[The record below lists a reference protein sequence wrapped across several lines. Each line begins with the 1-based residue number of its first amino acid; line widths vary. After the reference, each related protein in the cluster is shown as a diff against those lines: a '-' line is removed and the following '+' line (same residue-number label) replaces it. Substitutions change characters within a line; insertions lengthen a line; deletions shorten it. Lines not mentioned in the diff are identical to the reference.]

1 MTSDIEVANLD
12 GVNTIRFAR
21 AAKKNA
27 LTGAMYQAIAEALSA
42 GERDGAIAAHVFL
55 GQPGVFTAGND
66 LADFV
71 ARAQSAVQSGS
82 LVLDGPVMDVLRL
95 LPRIEKPMIAAVDGI
110 AIGIGTTLLMH
121 CDLVYASPEARLQT
135 PFLDLGLVPEA
146 GSSLIGPRIMG
157 HQRAFEMLVLG
168 EPFSAERAREAG
180 LVNAVVLSAQLE
192 ETAMAAARRLVAKPR
207 QALIAS
213 RRLMRGD
220 IAAVSAAIETE
231 AQAFA
236 DRLMSPEAKSA
247 FAAFFSRKN

>member
-1 MTSDIEVANLD
+1 MSSDIEVAIVD
-12 GVNTIRFAR
+12 GVQTIRFAR

-42 GERDGAIAAHVFL
+42 GEGDGAVAAHVFL

-71 ARAQSAVQSGS
+71 ARAQSAAQSGS
-82 LVLDGPVMDVLRL
+82 LALDGAVMDVLRL
-95 LPRIEKPMIAAVDGI
+95 LPRVEKPMIAAVDGI

-157 HQRAFEMLVLG
+157 HQRAFEMLV
-168 EPFSAERAREAG
+168 
-180 LVNAVVLSAQLE
+180 
-192 ETAMAAARRLVAKPR
+192 
-207 QALIAS
+207 
-213 RRLMRGD
+213 
-220 IAAVSAAIETE
+220 
-231 AQAFA
+231 
-236 DRLMSPEAKSA
+236 
-247 FAAFFSRKN
+247 